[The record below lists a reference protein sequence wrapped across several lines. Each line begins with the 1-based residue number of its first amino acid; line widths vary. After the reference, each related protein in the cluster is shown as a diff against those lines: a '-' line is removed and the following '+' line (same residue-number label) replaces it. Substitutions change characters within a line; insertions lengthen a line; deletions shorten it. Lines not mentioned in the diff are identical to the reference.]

1 MMAWPTIVCGVLLVA
16 VGLVG
21 YTQQDPEHVS
31 PTALI
36 PAAIG
41 AVLMLCG
48 ALAFSDKLRKHV
60 MHLAAMVGLL
70 GAIGGFM
77 PLQRQLK
84 NSDTFDPLKPS
95 AISGELMILICVVFV
110 GLCVRSFIAARKARQ
125 AAARTV
131 TG

>member
-1 MMAWPTIVCGVLLVA
+1 MMAWPTIVCGALLVA
-16 VGLVG
+16 VGVVG
-21 YTQQDPEHVS
+21 YTQQDPVHVS

-41 AVLMLCG
+41 GVLILCG

-84 NSDTFDPLKPS
+84 SSDTFDPLKPS
-95 AISGELMILICVVFV
+95 AISGELMILICAVFV
-110 GLCVRSFIAARKARQ
+110 GLCVRSFIAAKKARKAAGQ
-125 AAARTV
+125 
-131 TG
+131 G